1 MEFIKLDYRDYV
13 VIRDLMEDVQASA
26 LEHEADALDEA
37 ERAVLGRVKKII
49 ALMEYKRVL
58 TTRPANHHTVPTT
71 IGRGSPAL
79 MLQASSSG
87 RCHVEYVGMKAPQ
100 KLHQPIIFVG
110 AA

>member
-1 MEFIKLDYRDYV
+1 
-13 VIRDLMEDVQASA
+13 
-26 LEHEADALDEA
+26 
-37 ERAVLGRVKKII
+37 
-49 ALMEYKRVL
+49 L